1 MSTPTTDSNAELVS
15 ELRTTLATLNTT
27 VTALTATVAD
37 IEKRLRFV
45 WAAALMVVG
54 AVGGPSAVAAIAGH

>member
-1 MSTPTTDSNAELVS
+1 MDTDNSQILS

-27 VTALTATVAD
+27 VTALQQTVAD

-45 WAAALMVVG
+45 WGAALLVVG
-54 AVGGPSAVAAIAGH
+54 AVGGPSAVTAIMGQ

>member
-1 MSTPTTDSNAELVS
+1 MSTPPTDPNAELIG

-27 VTALTATVAD
+27 VNALVTAVAD

-45 WAAALMVVG
+45 WGAALLVVG
-54 AVGGPSAVAAIAGH
+54 AVGGPSAVTAFVGH

>member
-1 MSTPTTDSNAELVS
+1 MSTPTPDSNAQLVA

-27 VTALTATVAD
+27 VTALVQTVND

-45 WAAALMVVG
+45 WGAALLVVG
-54 AVGGPSAVAAIAGH
+54 AVGGPSAVTAIVGH